1 LLKEA
6 STSPWSG
13 AGQGEGAIFYQVIL
27 QIGKLK
33 VHPGLALAPMAG
45 ITNHPFR
52 LLAKEQGCNLL
63 YSEMISTKGLLY
75 DNNRNS
81 SLIYFTAA
89 ERPIGLQIFGSDP
102 QIMARGAAII
112 ENLGPDFIDLNFGCP
127 TRKITKNGDG
137 GALMR
142 DPERCSAIFE
152 AVVRAVSCPVTVKL
166 RTGWNAGSIN
176 VTDIAVRAEFAGI
189 KAVTVHGRT
198 VDQGY
203 SGRAD
208 WEMIKKVKAALTIP
222 VIGNGDVDSALAAE
236 AMLDYCR
243 CDGVMIG
250 RAARGNP
257 WIFREVAARL
267 MKQPQPE
274 PPTLDEI
281 IEMTLRHFALLTEF
295 KGEAAAA
302 REMRRHA
309 SMYIRG
315 IPGAAAARQ
324 KLLQVS
330 SCRETEA
337 ILRELIYRRI
347 EE

>member
-1 LLKEA
+1 MLLRTA
-6 STSPWSG
+6 SASPRMG
-13 AGQGEGAIFYQVIL
+13 VVQGKGAIFLPVIL

-33 VHPGLALAPMAG
+33 VQPGLALAPMAG

-52 LLAKEQGCNLL
+52 LLAKELGCKLL

-81 SLIYFTAA
+81 SLIFFTAA

-102 QIMARGAAII
+102 QIMARGAALV

-127 TRKITKNGDG
+127 TRKVTKNGDG

-152 AVVRAVSCPVTVKL
+152 AVVGAVSCPVTVKL
-166 RTGWNAGSIN
+166 RTGWDAGTIN
-176 VTDIAVRAEFAGI
+176 VTEIAVRAESAGI

-208 WEMIKKVKAALTIP
+208 WEMIRKVKAALTIP

-236 AMLDYCR
+236 AMLDFCH

-267 MKQPQPE
+267 LKQPQPE

-281 IEMTLRHFALLTEF
+281 INMTLKHFALLTEF

-315 IPGAAAARQ
+315 VPGAAAARQ
-324 KLLQVS
+324 KLLRAGGYS
-330 SCRETEA
+330 ETEA
-337 ILRELIYRRI
+337 ILRELDCQQQ
-347 EE
+347 E